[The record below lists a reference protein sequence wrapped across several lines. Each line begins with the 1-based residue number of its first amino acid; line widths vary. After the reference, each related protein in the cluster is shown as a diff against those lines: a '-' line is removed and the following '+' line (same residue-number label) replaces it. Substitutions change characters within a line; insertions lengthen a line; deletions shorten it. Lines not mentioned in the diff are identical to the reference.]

1 MILKAL
7 EQVGYDGF
15 VDVEISIMV
24 QKRPGY
30 DPLAVA
36 EQSYRVLSRAFE
48 EAGLPRRR
56 PR

>member
-56 PR
+56 G